1 MLKLSV
7 LLLVGT
13 WLSFPGDFLHQNSH
27 SCCPFLCDHWH
38 RPGAPND
45 QFVVK
50 CIIPP
55 LMKIKCFSVLLGKY
69 YLFLFPSK
77 THKKF
82 PSQLDKIGWFPS
94 QLIKFISQPGIKL
107 ININERNN
115 NDDNNNNTYINVAK
129 CNLGKVNLETMLVC
143 SFSCYTR
150 GDLIT
155 LAGAPRDLYT
165 QLLDRLQFFAVLLQ

>member
-1 MLKLSV
+1 M
-7 LLLVGT
+7 LLV
-13 WLSFPGDFLHQNSH
+13 
-27 SCCPFLCDHWH
+27 
-38 RPGAPND
+38 
-45 QFVVK
+45 
-50 CIIPP
+50 
-55 LMKIKCFSVLLGKY
+55 KY

-143 SFSCYTR
+143 SFSCYT
-150 GDLIT
+150 GGALACVQTIT
-155 LAGAPRDLYT
+155 KLWLVPSAKQRRDPCSGPPTDSTNYRKCVSNSPSTWLAITTNKTKAFFNWPIVART
-165 QLLDRLQFFAVLLQ
+165 QIWVHSWKSRTRISTLFRRRS

>member
-1 MLKLSV
+1 M
-7 LLLVGT
+7 
-13 WLSFPGDFLHQNSH
+13 
-27 SCCPFLCDHWH
+27 
-38 RPGAPND
+38 
-45 QFVVK
+45 
-50 CIIPP
+50 
-55 LMKIKCFSVLLGKY
+55 LLGKY

-143 SFSCYTR
+143 SFPCYT
-150 GDLIT
+150 GGGPMP
-155 LAGAPRDLYT
+155 LAGAPRDLYAVAC
-165 QLLDRLQFFAVLLQ
+165 LQFFAKCCCLSFCFSFFLTNSWNSCVSKGYSKCTAVWSSLNFRRLL

>member
-1 MLKLSV
+1 M
-7 LLLVGT
+7 
-13 WLSFPGDFLHQNSH
+13 
-27 SCCPFLCDHWH
+27 
-38 RPGAPND
+38 
-45 QFVVK
+45 
-50 CIIPP
+50 
-55 LMKIKCFSVLLGKY
+55 LLGKY

-143 SFSCYTR
+143 SFSCYT
-150 GDLIT
+150 GGGPMP
-155 LAGAPRDLYT
+155 LAGAPREAVAC
-165 QLLDRLQFFAVLLQ
+165 LQFFAKCCCNSLLFACHSVSFFLTNSCNSCVSI

>member
-1 MLKLSV
+1 M
-7 LLLVGT
+7 
-13 WLSFPGDFLHQNSH
+13 
-27 SCCPFLCDHWH
+27 
-38 RPGAPND
+38 
-45 QFVVK
+45 
-50 CIIPP
+50 
-55 LMKIKCFSVLLGKY
+55 LLGKY
-69 YLFLFPSK
+69 YLFPFPSK

-115 NDDNNNNTYINVAK
+115 NNDNNKNPYINVAK

-143 SFSCYTR
+143 SFSCYT
-150 GDLIT
+150 GGGPMP

-165 QLLDRLQFFAVLLQ
+165 QLLACSSWQSVVAIACHLRVILFFFF